1 MYTPAVRVQGTV
13 PFTVHHDFTVQVAVL
28 VEALLHLNY
37 AFHRHGLTLG
47 VQVAVPDDALVFV
60 VPPLYRDD
68 ALGVRGNITVDIIVG
83 FRSYIPRF
91 IEGPV
96 DSAVAVLEQHRLFP
110 DAKPALG
117 NLLLGFVV
125 HRDML
130 TPAVRMEGLIAF
142 SIQHDLTVQVAI
154 FIVAL
159 LHLDHAVHGHGLTL
173 GVQVAVP
180 DDMSRLV
187 IASLDDD
194 NAILVRRK
202 LQRLVVERL
211 TNNMTAVIVGHLAP
225 RKALGA
231 KDALAALVDVVFLDQ
246 AIVLGKCLNRI
257 DAFGKAEI

>member
-1 MYTPAVRVQGTV
+1 ML
-13 PFTVHHDFTVQVAVL
+13 L
-28 VEALLHLNY
+28 VVIAPLNSDKSL
-37 AFHRHGLTLG
+37 R
-47 VQVAVPDDALVFV
+47 
-60 VPPLYRDD
+60 
-68 ALGVRGNITVDIIVG
+68 VRGDVAVDIIVG
-83 FRSYIPRF
+83 FRSYIPRL

-96 DSAVAVLEQHRLFP
+96 DSAVAVLEQHRLFLDP
-110 DAKPALG
+110 EPVLG

-142 SIQHDLTVQVAI
+142 SIQHDFTVQVAV

-159 LHLDHAVHGHGLTL
+159 LHLSYAVYGHGLTL

-211 TNNMTAVIVGHLAP
+211 TNNMTAVIIGHLAP

-246 AIVLGKCLNRI
+246 TVILGKRLNRI
-257 DAFGKAEI
+257 DTFGKTEKGQDHDQYNRQSSK